1 MARPVPIGTKA
12 ESILKVEL
20 RHTLQGLDK
29 RLPPVLSTPHMIGW
43 MEHACFLAT
52 EPFQEDGEITVGTA
66 IHVTHRAPTGVGA
79 TVRATAELE
88 KIEGRFLIFRVFA
101 EESGRI
107 IGEGHVHR
115 AFVHVASFMAKHSVA
130 K

>member
-1 MARPVPIGTKA
+1 MAKTVPIGAKA
-12 ESILKVEL
+12 EFTIQVEQ

-43 MEHACFLAT
+43 MEHACFLAA
-52 EPFQEDGEITVGTA
+52 EPYQEDGEITVGTA

-79 TVRATAELE
+79 TVRATVELE
-88 KIEGRFLIFRVFA
+88 NIDGRFLIFRVSA
-101 EESGRI
+101 EEGGRI

-115 AFVHVASFMAKHSVA
+115 AFVHVPSFMAKHSVQ

>member
-1 MARPVPIGTKA
+1 MPKPVPIGTSA
-12 ESILKVEL
+12 NATLVVEY
-20 RHTLQGLDK
+20 RHTLNSLDK
-29 RLPPVLSTPHMIGW
+29 RLPPVLTTPHMIGW

-66 IHVTHRAPTGVGA
+66 IHVNHRAPTGVGA
-79 TVRATAELE
+79 TVTATAELE
-88 KIEGRFLIFRVFA
+88 RIEGRFHIFKVTAIENSRV
-101 EESGRI
+101 

-115 AFVHVASFMAKHSVA
+115 AFVNVASFMAKHSVA

>member
-1 MARPVPIGTKA
+1 M
-12 ESILKVEL
+12 
-20 RHTLQGLDK
+20 
-29 RLPPVLSTPHMIGW
+29 
-43 MEHACFLAT
+43 
-52 EPFQEDGEITVGTA
+52 GTA

-101 EESGRI
+101 EENGRI

-115 AFVHVASFMAKHSVA
+115 SFVHVPSFMAKHSVA